1 MAENGKHKSPVA
13 MAREALDKHL
23 AGVFNANPDQI
34 REGYEKNAILRLPE
48 GEICGKDAIGE
59 WYGQSIDLCKT
70 LNFRFERIEIK
81 DLWASIN
88 WWADSKTSDLCVE
101 GHEEFTINPEGNIQE
116 QLVLK
121 TGPTERPYEGIR
133 FELEP
138 PLARLILDRDEKR
151 NAVSQAMLKIMKQ
164 SVAEVA
170 DNPDIRALVISG
182 IGKDF
187 CAGEDVRGFDFP
199 DATSVVRFL
208 DGPLDFFNAI
218 ETMNKPVVIAVHG
231 HALGFGSEILLVAD
245 AVFSSPDAVF
255 GFAEIDHG
263 AVPSVAVTRGLDVM
277 FRRRVLDLALTG
289 RLFDVNTAI
298 EARLVNAISDNP
310 IEAADQAA
318 IQMSAWSPDSVSL
331 IKSLL
336 GHGAPDDHDRARNF
350 MIPPL
355 TQVKVAL

>member
-1 MAENGKHKSPVA
+1 MTETGKQKSPVA
-13 MAREALDKHL
+13 KAREALDKHL
-23 AGVFNANPDQI
+23 LGVFNANPDQI
-34 REGYEKNAILRLPE
+34 KEGYAKDAILRLPD
-48 GEICGKDAIGE
+48 GEICGQDAIGE
-59 WYGQSIDLCKT
+59 WYQQNIDLCKT

-81 DLWASIN
+81 DWWASIK
-88 WWADSKTSDLCVE
+88 WWADSKNSNVFVE
-101 GHEEFTINPEGNIQE
+101 GHEEFIVNSDGNIQE
-116 QLVLK
+116 QLLLK
-121 TGPTERPYEGIR
+121 TNPTEQPYGGIR

-170 DNPDIRALVISG
+170 DNPDIRALIISG

-187 CAGEDVRGFDFP
+187 CAGEDVMGFDFP
-199 DATSVVRFL
+199 DASSVVRFL
-208 DGPLDFFNAI
+208 DGPLDFFNAL
-218 ETMNKPVVIAVHG
+218 ETMNKPVVVAVHG

-245 AVFSSPDAVF
+245 GVFSSPDAVF

-263 AVPSVAVTRGLDVM
+263 AVPSVVVTRGLDVI
-277 FRRRVLDLALTG
+277 FRRRVLELALTG
-289 RLFDVNTAI
+289 RRFDVKTAI
-298 EARLVNAISDNP
+298 EAHLVHAMADNP
-310 IEAADQAA
+310 IEAAEQAA
-318 IQMSAWSPDSVSL
+318 IQMAAWSPDSVSL

-336 GHGAPDDHDRARNF
+336 AHDAPEDHDRAREF